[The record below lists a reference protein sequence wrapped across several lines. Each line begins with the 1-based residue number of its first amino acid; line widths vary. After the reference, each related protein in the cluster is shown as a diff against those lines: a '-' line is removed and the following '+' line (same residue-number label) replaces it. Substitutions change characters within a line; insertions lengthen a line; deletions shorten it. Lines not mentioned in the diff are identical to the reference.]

1 MTTVGAQSIN
11 VGLQNSLAAANTGN
25 VCQTPTKVGV
35 SALRSMYE
43 ASGNSRPVQESR
55 TIKVVVIG
63 DSTACTMLPGL
74 YAVGP
79 SYGLTFENGAAIAV
93 RRREP
98 RGRARVLRRRESG
111 PVLKDLSG
119 QGQSRESAAIRAA
132 AGHPQIILWASTEER
147 ASLVESGP
155 GNDVLTA
162 GSPQWRAVL
171 LQRMNARL
179 RGLLGTGAKVI
190 LLLEPPFVN
199 DGSPKRPTSS
209 DQSFE
214 RLNAV
219 LREVAR
225 EHPGRVGVIN
235 LSDRV
240 CPSGPPCPMFVNGLV
255 VRPDFAHYGPS
266 GSLWVAEWLTP
277 RIFKAAQ

>member
-1 MTTVGAQSIN
+1 MYYNGVNLAQFSTTCG
-11 VGLQNSLAAANTGN
+11 GKAN
-25 VCQTPTKVGV
+25 
-35 SALRSMYE
+35 
-43 ASGNSRPVQESR
+43 
-55 TIKVVVIG
+55 
-63 DSTACTMLPGL
+63 
-74 YAVGP
+74 
-79 SYGLTFENGAAIAV
+79 
-93 RRREP
+93 
-98 RGRARVLRRRESG
+98 RA
-111 PVLKDLSG
+111 
-119 QGQSRESAAIRAA
+119 ESAAIRAA

-162 GSPQWRAVL
+162 GTPQWRAVL

-199 DGSPKRPTSS
+199 EGSPKRPTSS
-209 DQSFE
+209 DQAFE
-214 RLNAV
+214 RLDAV

-240 CPSGPPCPMFVNGLV
+240 CPSGPPCPMVVNGLV
-255 VRPDFAHYGPS
+255 VRPDFAHYGPA

-277 RIFKAAQ
+277 RIFSATQ